1 MSKAIMLDIETLGLN
16 KNSVVLQLGAKL
28 FDPTDTSQ
36 DLSETD
42 ELFHCLPVQPQLD
55 SGRTVN
61 AQTLLWWMKQEK
73 EARRLMQKSMT
84 SVSSHALRSGMEDL
98 LAFIE
103 AHNPDFIICQ
113 GPQFDLVTVQ
123 DLCDQLDLNWIH
135 AYNKVQDLRTIL
147 GLAGMKL
154 TEFPLVEGEIS
165 HVAIHDCT
173 QQIRAYWAAM
183 VKLGL
188 LDAAEELADEI
199 QEGEVK

>member
-1 MSKAIMLDIETLGLN
+1 MSKAIMLDIETLGLS

-28 FDPTDTSQ
+28 FDPTDPSQ
-36 DLSETD
+36 DLTETD

-55 SGRTVN
+55 SGRTIN

-73 EARRLMQKSMT
+73 EAKRLMQKSMT

-123 DLCDQLDLNWIH
+123 DLCDQLDLNWVH
-135 AYNKVQDLRTIL
+135 AYDKVRDLRTIL

-154 TEFPLVEGEIS
+154 REFPLAEGEIS

-188 LDAAEELADEI
+188 IDASEELADEI
-199 QEGEVK
+199 QEGEAK